1 VRYLSFL
8 AIFLA
13 FSVGLGDGLPN
24 TVAGPEP
31 AQEQPTKQD
40 PPKLGGQEQLPAPSN
55 SKSKPLK
62 VINANKYGR
71 SGDEVFFEGNVELEY
86 EGYTLKADRIEGDLV
101 TEKFVLRG
109 GGSLVGEGDVVTGE
123 VVHVDFK
130 NKLYEIEDGTA
141 VIVPTRTNGLTTG
154 PFYVRGGQGKFQ
166 ESHFHVLNGVMT
178 PCDLE
183 HPHFSFDAGSTEV
196 VPGKKIVLRDFGL
209 NILGKRVLGLPYL
222 YIPLVNDR
230 PRYLPEFGQSVDEG
244 YYVKSRF
251 ITPLKGNDTFETRVD
266 YMTKLGFGLGGEY
279 AYDTENVLGTV
290 GAYGLTGRDDTLV
303 ANIRHQQRFGASRLD
318 LDTRYQRN
326 NYLTAPASSILNGRA
341 QFTVPSAR
349 GTTVFGY
356 SRNSSDT
363 GAFGS
368 LSQSY
373 SLSDTRN
380 FGINTRTNISATYSD
395 SNSSNQGIVLSESKR
410 VDLRFL
416 GQQELRSLSA
426 DLLYQRSVPVGDS
439 QSFSAAGDRTP
450 LLTLRSDMGRL
461 FGTELGKSLPFR
473 FEGSIGELRDPG
485 GGPITRMTFDS
496 QVNKAEVL
504 GRGFSLDY
512 NGLYRQGMYSDDTA
526 QYQLGYGGN
535 LRYQFGLKSTVRLT
549 YRNQKQFGYTPL
561 SIDLA
566 GQNDAFQLGVDLN
579 HGRGWGS
586 TLSTG
591 YDVLAV
597 ERQQTPWQ
605 IITLGTNYNGNTSS
619 FQLAANYDTFNRV
632 WGVVRADNRFR
643 LGETGIA
650 TSVRYDA
657 SRATWGAASLQI
669 EGFKWGQIST
679 DAVLFYNGYT
689 KQMEAQQYSIKY
701 DLHCTEAV
709 LEITDFRSGF
719 RSGRQIAFYIRIKAL
734 PFGSDFG
741 YGRRGQQIGGGTGGF
756 GF

>member
-380 FGINTRTNISATYSD
+380 FGINTRTNISAT
-395 SNSSNQGIVLSESKR
+395 
-410 VDLRFL
+410 
-416 GQQELRSLSA
+416 
-426 DLLYQRSVPVGDS
+426 
-439 QSFSAAGDRTP
+439 
-450 LLTLRSDMGRL
+450 
-461 FGTELGKSLPFR
+461 
-473 FEGSIGELRDPG
+473 
-485 GGPITRMTFDS
+485 
-496 QVNKAEVL
+496 
-504 GRGFSLDY
+504 
-512 NGLYRQGMYSDDTA
+512 
-526 QYQLGYGGN
+526 
-535 LRYQFGLKSTVRLT
+535 
-549 YRNQKQFGYTPL
+549 
-561 SIDLA
+561 
-566 GQNDAFQLGVDLN
+566 
-579 HGRGWGS
+579 
-586 TLSTG
+586 
-591 YDVLAV
+591 
-597 ERQQTPWQ
+597 
-605 IITLGTNYNGNTSS
+605 
-619 FQLAANYDTFNRV
+619 
-632 WGVVRADNRFR
+632 
-643 LGETGIA
+643 
-650 TSVRYDA
+650 
-657 SRATWGAASLQI
+657 
-669 EGFKWGQIST
+669 
-679 DAVLFYNGYT
+679 
-689 KQMEAQQYSIKY
+689 
-701 DLHCTEAV
+701 
-709 LEITDFRSGF
+709 
-719 RSGRQIAFYIRIKAL
+719 
-734 PFGSDFG
+734 
-741 YGRRGQQIGGGTGGF
+741 
-756 GF
+756 